1 MTLKILTVPARQVA
15 KQSAST
21 ANLANSA
28 ELAEPVEVNAP
39 ASKSLS
45 HRMLVAA
52 ALARDCSPSVLH
64 NVLQS
69 EDTAATMRILQAC
82 GAKFKEARGSLE
94 VLGLSG
100 QIQGGA
106 VSPLECNV
114 AESGTTAR
122 LLTAILAAGN
132 GLFRLHGAKRMHE
145 RPMQALTKTLTQLGA
160 AFSFEQSPGSLPFTL
175 KASGLENMPVEIDTS
190 QSSQYLSG
198 LLLAAPLGQGLT
210 LIPTASALPQ
220 AARSEA
226 SPTPNLPKLVSWPY
240 VLLTLQVL
248 HDFGVPF
255 EVQLL
260 SSQGIWQKTHWQ
272 QVKSVEP
279 GQVRLNVSPALYQ
292 PGEYR
297 VEGDYSSAS
306 YLLAAGALGPKAVKV
321 HNLNRCSLQGD
332 QAILD
337 ILKAM
342 GAKITWHSNAVTVAP
357 PKPDPATKRQS
368 LRGINVNMADCPD
381 LVPTVAALAAFAT
394 GPTSITGVAHL
405 RIKESDRI
413 AAPAA
418 ELRKVGCQTK
428 ELPDG
433 LQITPPERLQKP
445 NAPFRTYN
453 DHRMAMSAALF
464 SCAGFDV
471 QIENPDCVAKS
482 FPGFWQVW
490 GSI

>member
-1 MTLKILTVPARQVA
+1 M
-15 KQSAST
+15 
-21 ANLANSA
+21 
-28 ELAEPVEVNAP
+28 
-39 ASKSLS
+39 
-45 HRMLVAA
+45 
-52 ALARDCSPSVLH
+52 
-64 NVLQS
+64 
-69 EDTAATMRILQAC
+69 
-82 GAKFKEARGSLE
+82 
-94 VLGLSG
+94 
-100 QIQGGA
+100 
-106 VSPLECNV
+106 
-114 AESGTTAR
+114 
-122 LLTAILAAGN
+122 
-132 GLFRLHGAKRMHE
+132 
-145 RPMQALTKTLTQLGA
+145 
-160 AFSFEQSPGSLPFTL
+160 
-175 KASGLENMPVEIDTS
+175 
-190 QSSQYLSG
+190 
-198 LLLAAPLGQGLT
+198 
-210 LIPTASALPQ
+210 
-220 AARSEA
+220 
-226 SPTPNLPKLVSWPY
+226 
-240 VLLTLQVL
+240 
-248 HDFGVPF
+248 
-255 EVQLL
+255 
-260 SSQGIWQKTHWQ
+260 
-272 QVKSVEP
+272 
-279 GQVRLNVSPALYQ
+279 
-292 PGEYR
+292 
-297 VEGDYSSAS
+297 
-306 YLLAAGALGPKAVKV
+306 
-321 HNLNRCSLQGD
+321 
-332 QAILD
+332 D